1 MPESSAWRG
10 ADGARVAS
18 RASVRTAG
26 GPRVV
31 SEPRAAWAR
40 GRAAGRRLRADVRVG
55 VRWSKTRQGSEVTDR
70 YTVGIEAGA
79 ASVKLAALAESG
91 ELAWTWRRA
100 HKGDVAACLR
110 EGMAA
115 LASALPPEGCAGFM
129 LTGGGAALVR
139 ERFPEAPVLEDVPAL
154 TRGAALLAPEARSIV
169 CLGAQNAFFVTG
181 FADGAPPRF
190 AMNEGCAAG
199 TGSFFEDQ
207 MGRLGLPLE
216 EYSAL
221 VGRAQSVPRLSGR
234 CSVFAKTDI
243 IHRQQEGVAV
253 EDILLGLCFAVVKSF
268 KATIVRGLP
277 VDAPVLLTGGALLNA
292 GVVRAVRE
300 VFKLGEGELVAREE
314 CLFAQAA
321 GAAAAAW
328 DAARAGEAGGGAL
341 LDDLRTAL
349 GAAAAQGDLPR
360 LDALPSAPL
369 DSGPGFRALPRPWPA
384 DADGLTPCI
393 LGVDVGS
400 TSTNLVLLDEEGR
413 LLDAQYLRTRG
424 NPQQAVREGLASLR
438 ERLGAEVRVAAVG
451 VTGSGRTL
459 IGELIGADAVRD
471 EITAQARAAVAAD
484 PLADTV
490 FEIGGQDSKY
500 IALANGQVAD
510 FQMNKVC
517 AAGTGSFVE
526 EQAARL
532 GIPLGEYGALALSAK
547 TPVDLG
553 ERCTVF
559 VETAI
564 HAALAKGASR
574 ADIAAGLALSIV
586 RNYLNKVVGGKP
598 VGRRV
603 VLQGGV
609 AYNPAIVAAFRQ
621 FYGEALTVSPW
632 FAVSGAVGAA
642 LLARELLHAGGLPEG
657 TAFRGFSLERPARVR
672 RAVSREE
679 VAANRAFFRKS
690 AALYLE
696 GYDPTIDPGK
706 KTVGI
711 PRCLMLHKLFPLA
724 NAFFRQ
730 LGYNVVLTDASTED
744 TVRLAQQEAQGEVCY
759 PVKLVYGHMEQL
771 ARRGVD
777 YIFKP
782 SMHTIRHVRS
792 KVAHNYACP
801 YMQVAP
807 RMVARA
813 LRLEERGVTLVSPL
827 MNMDFGQEALAEALL
842 GVGAQLGHTPE
853 ESARAMMA
861 GGFAVQEFTRKTEAL
876 GEELLGSLAPG
887 ERVLVL
893 VTRQYNTADPA
904 LNMNIADALIDRGQ
918 KVITVSHLHAHDLDI
933 SADHPRMYWPFG
945 QHLLS
950 GAKLVRCDPRLFA
963 VYLTNHGCGPD
974 TMVSHLFAEEMGDK
988 PYLHIEMDEHYSKV
1002 GVITRIEA
1010 FLNALDHYEA
1020 PDERALPLAARPVAD
1035 ARTPVDP
1042 ARPCALP
1049 AVGPYGELAAAWLA
1063 RRVDAEA
1070 QGTSGGDGAAA
1081 SQGEGADAA
1090 ARKDAAGA
1098 AAHGERAGERGLDV
1112 RLLRPTEES
1121 LAAARKE
1128 LSTKEYYTFATLLGL
1143 SLAATAP
1150 AVSFPASN
1158 AAAGTIQL
1166 LLPSSEGAEAD
1177 GQYDRV
1183 IRSILERTGRRDVR
1197 IVAPSLEKLPWAVND
1212 AAGLFTA
1219 LLAGDVCFAAPQEE
1233 RASLLRDLLSESL
1246 TPKRVREAAAAVGRQ
1261 VDVSRETS
1269 AARTLAVV
1277 GEWPCVCG
1285 DELTGGLWERLEREG
1300 FRLLRMPLAEYLLFL
1315 WRDAAD
1321 EDARERSRK
1330 QFFLDQVSPKAV
1342 LDMPSLDSCDCAA
1355 RGSCDASC
1363 GASGVGERA
1372 TSGVGEHAAFEEVS
1386 RETSESAA
1394 LLSASAPAPIPAK
1407 PAEPP
1412 YEEKLAVLD
1421 AYERQLR
1428 EVHRLLGSA
1437 SPYSEGIDALR
1448 EAAEKALGSYRGA
1461 NGRYRAAKERLM
1473 APRVNGIITA
1483 ASMYENTDIVL
1494 KLLEDPAG
1502 APVLRLSFDGTLDQS
1517 VEEKLRSFLY
1527 YL

>member
-1 MPESSAWRG
+1 M
-10 ADGARVAS
+10 
-18 RASVRTAG
+18 
-26 GPRVV
+26 
-31 SEPRAAWAR
+31 
-40 GRAAGRRLRADVRVG
+40 
-55 VRWSKTRQGSEVTDR
+55 TDR

-1219 LLAGDVCFAAPQEE
+1219 LLAGDVCLAAPQEE

-1246 TPKRVREAAAAVGRQ
+1246 TPKRVREAAVDVGRRA
-1261 VDVSRETS
+1261 DVSRETS